1 MEGKK
6 KVFNPQVETKLK
18 RDDFNRLTELARS
31 EKRTKSEIV
40 REAVLYYLDN
50 QEQLK
55 NNERETL
62 IAQSING
69 MSNRVAAMLAR
80 QGRLLATLFE
90 LTYVSMSQTE
100 EGKEAFNAA
109 LTKAKQKMAKSVEQ
123 DERDMVE
130 KMKRVIKGKPVEAD
144 ELA

>member
-69 MSNRVAAMLAR
+69 MSNRLAAMLAR
-80 QGRLLATLFE
+80 QSRLIATLFE